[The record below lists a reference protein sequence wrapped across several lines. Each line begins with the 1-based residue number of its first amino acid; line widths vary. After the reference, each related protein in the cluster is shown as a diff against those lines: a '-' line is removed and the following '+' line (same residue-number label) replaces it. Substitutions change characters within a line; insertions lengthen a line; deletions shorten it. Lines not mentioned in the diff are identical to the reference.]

1 MQTQLLDTIK
11 ATEQGQEA
19 EAILRTC
26 VHCGMCNATCPTYQL
41 LGDELDGPRGRI
53 YLIKQVLEGK
63 TATSK
68 TQTHLDRC
76 LTCLSCETTCPSGV
90 QYGRLLEIGRELV
103 EKQVERSWSQKILRT
118 TLKNG
123 LSNPRLFQQALKVG
137 RVVSGLLPSN
147 LREKIPEPSKE
158 LTKDSGW
165 PQTTHVRKVLLLDGC
180 VQPGLAP
187 HINAA
192 TARVLDRLHIQA
204 MLAPQ
209 AACCGA
215 VRLHLNDASGAISAA
230 KRNIDAWWPLLKPDS
245 QSGVEAI
252 VMTASGC
259 GVMVK
264 DYGQLLKHD
273 LDYAD
278 KAELISKLTCD
289 LSEFLP
295 DFESELI
302 AKIGGDI
309 KQRVTWHPPCTL
321 QHGQKIRGKVEGLL
335 RNLGVDVQLCADS
348 HLCCGSAG
356 TYSILQSD
364 LAQKLRQHKIAALEA
379 TQPELIVSA
388 NMACQQHLQSATA
401 IPVKHW
407 IELLDQALASLP
419 PSESTGKSLTQ
430 PEQIQSA
437 TNLNELEVIS
447 DTLQSRSFE
456 AVVEPI
462 TVTQAEPTEPTKSI
476 EQAPKKKSTRKSD
489 KPTQSK
495 KVVTKSKSDVVVV
508 NSALENTDHKKAQ
521 KPVKKSSKKKM

>member
-1 MQTQLLDTIK
+1 MQTQLLDTMK

-19 EAILRTC
+19 EEILRTC

-63 TATSK
+63 TPTSK

-103 EKQVERSWSQKILRT
+103 EQNVGRSWSQKILRT

-123 LSNPRLFQQALKVG
+123 LSNPRIFQQALKIS
-137 RVVSGLLPSN
+137 RIVSGLLPSN
-147 LREKIPEPSKE
+147 LREKMPAPTNES
-158 LTKDSGW
+158 TKDNGW

-180 VQPGLAP
+180 VQPSLAP

-230 KRNIDAWWPLLKPDS
+230 KRNIDAWWSLLSPDS

-273 LDYAD
+273 PEYAD
-278 KAELISKLTCD
+278 KAQLISKLTCD

-295 DFESELI
+295 NFESELI

-309 KQRVTWHPPCTL
+309 QQRVSWHPPCTL
-321 QHGQKIRGKVEGLL
+321 QHGQKIRGKVENLL
-335 RNLGVDVQLCADS
+335 RHLGVDVQLCVDS

-364 LAQKLRQHKIAALEA
+364 LAQKLRQHKVAALEA
-379 TQPELIVSA
+379 TRPELIVSA
-388 NMACQQHLQSATA
+388 NMACQQHLQAATA

-419 PSESTGKSLTQ
+419 PSESTGKSLSQ
-430 PEQIQSA
+430 AEQTGSV
-437 TNLNELEVIS
+437 TNLNKLEVVPEM
-447 DTLQSRSFE
+447 LQSRSIEALFE
-456 AVVEPI
+456 PMAVTPI
-462 TVTQAEPTEPTKSI
+462 EPTKSI

-489 KPTQSK
+489 KALSNKKGVAKSKTDVLEAGNTLENSDDK
-495 KVVTKSKSDVVVV
+495 KV
-508 NSALENTDHKKAQ
+508 Q
-521 KPVKKSSKKKM
+521 KPRNRSSKKKR

>member
-63 TATSK
+63 TPTIK

-103 EKQVERSWSQKILRT
+103 EQNVGRSWSQKIIRSS
-118 TLKNG
+118 LKNA
-123 LSNPRLFQQALKVG
+123 LSNPRLFQHALKIG
-137 RVVSGLLPSN
+137 RAVSGLLPKHLS
-147 LREKIPEPSKE
+147 EKIPA
-158 LTKDSGW
+158 TTQHSGW
-165 PQTTHVRKVLLLDGC
+165 PQTAHTRKVLLLDGC

-187 HINAA
+187 EINAA
-192 TARVLDRLHIQA
+192 TARVLDRLNIQA

-209 AACCGA
+209 AGCCGA
-215 VRLHLNDASGAISAA
+215 VRLHLNDQSGAIASA
-230 KRNIDAWWPLLKPDS
+230 KRNIDAWWPLLKPES
-245 QSGVEAI
+245 ASGVEVI

-273 LDYAD
+273 AEYAD
-278 KAELISKLTCD
+278 KALLISQLTCD

-295 DFESELI
+295 NFENELI
-302 AKIGGDI
+302 AKIGGYGGDNISANVGANVGTSI

-321 QHGQKIRGKVEGLL
+321 QHGQKIRGKVEELL
-335 RNLGVDVQLCADS
+335 RHLGLDVQLCVDS

-364 LAQKLRQHKIAALEA
+364 LAQKLRQQKVAALEA
-379 TQPELIVSA
+379 TEPELIVSA
-388 NMACQQHLQSATA
+388 NMACQQHLQAATT

-407 IELLDQALASLP
+407 IELLDQILAELPSALPSALTKDLPPCIKVNDSVNELASTEARSLSQVDEGMSKAVQKKAVQKKNKS
-419 PSESTGKSLTQ
+419 PSSHKN
-430 PEQIQSA
+430 I
-437 TNLNELEVIS
+437 
-447 DTLQSRSFE
+447 
-456 AVVEPI
+456 
-462 TVTQAEPTEPTKSI
+462 
-476 EQAPKKKSTRKSD
+476 RKSNVLD
-489 KPTQSK
+489 GA
-495 KVVTKSKSDVVVV
+495 DVDL
-508 NSALENTDHKKAQ
+508 SAQ
-521 KPVKKSSKKKM
+521 KTVNKRSKKKT

>member
-1 MQTQLLDTIK
+1 
-11 ATEQGQEA
+11 
-19 EAILRTC
+19 
-26 VHCGMCNATCPTYQL
+26 
-41 LGDELDGPRGRI
+41 
-53 YLIKQVLEGK
+53 
-63 TATSK
+63 
-68 TQTHLDRC
+68 
-76 LTCLSCETTCPSGV
+76 
-90 QYGRLLEIGRELV
+90 
-103 EKQVERSWSQKILRT
+103 
-118 TLKNG
+118 
-123 LSNPRLFQQALKVG
+123 
-137 RVVSGLLPSN
+137 
-147 LREKIPEPSKE
+147 
-158 LTKDSGW
+158 
-165 PQTTHVRKVLLLDGC
+165 
-180 VQPGLAP
+180 
-187 HINAA
+187 
-192 TARVLDRLHIQA
+192 
-204 MLAPQ
+204 
-209 AACCGA
+209 

-273 LDYAD
+273 SDYAN
-278 KAELISKLTCD
+278 KAQLISKLTCD

-437 TNLNELEVIS
+437 KNLNELEVIF

-495 KVVTKSKSDVVVV
+495 KVVTKSRSDVVVV
-508 NSALENTDHKKAQ
+508 TSALENTDDKKLE
-521 KPVKKSSKKKM
+521 KPAKKSSKKKM

>member
-26 VHCGMCNATCPTYQL
+26 VHCGMCNATCPTYQI

-63 TATSK
+63 TPTAK
-68 TQTHLDRC
+68 TQSHLDRC

-90 QYGRLLEIGRELV
+90 QYGRLLDIGRELV
-103 EKQVERSWSQKILRT
+103 DQKIGRSWSQKILRS

-123 LSNPRLFQQALKVG
+123 LSNPRIFQAALKLG
-137 RVVSGLLPSN
+137 RAVSGLLPHN
-147 LREKIPEPSKE
+147 LREKIPASTEGGTEDKR
-158 LTKDSGW
+158 W
-165 PQTTHVRKVLLLDGC
+165 PDTTHARKVLLLDGC

-192 TARVLDRLHIQA
+192 TARVLDHLHIQA

-215 VRLHLNDASGAISAA
+215 VRLHLNDVSGAISAA

-245 QSGVEAI
+245 PSGVEAI

-264 DYGQLLKHD
+264 DYRQLLKHD
-273 LDYAD
+273 PDYAE
-278 KAELISKLTCD
+278 KAQKISQLSCD

-295 DFESELI
+295 EFESDLI
-302 AKIGGDI
+302 AKIGGEI
-309 KQRVTWHPPCTL
+309 GQKVTWHPPCTL
-321 QHGQKIRGKVEGLL
+321 QHGQKISGKVENLL
-335 RNLGVDVQLCADS
+335 RHLGVDVQLCADS

-356 TYSILQSD
+356 SYSILQPD
-364 LAQKLRQHKIAALEA
+364 LAQQLRQNKLAALEA
-379 TQPELIVSA
+379 TQPEIIVSA
-388 NMACQQHLQSATA
+388 NMACQQHLQAATV

-407 IELLDQALASLP
+407 IELLDEALASSP
-419 PSESTGKSLTQ
+419 NSESQNKTLSQ
-430 PEQIQSA
+430 PEQSQNSSK
-437 TNLNELEVIS
+437 LNKLEVIVKS
-447 DTLQSRSFE
+447 QQSQFIDT
-456 AVVEPI
+456 VVEPI
-462 TVTQAEPTEPTKSI
+462 AVTSI
-476 EQAPKKKSTRKSD
+476 EPAPKKKSTRKSD
-489 KPTQSK
+489 KPPSK
-495 KVVTKSKSDVVVV
+495 KSAQTKSKPDDVEVEK
-508 NSALENTDHKKAQ
+508 SLERQTQRPAKKS
-521 KPVKKSSKKKM
+521 VKKKK